1 MPRKISSNGLAVV
14 EDFEQLRL
22 TPYKATPSER
32 YYTAGWGHY
41 GPDVDPKKTYTR
53 EQAVE
58 WLKQDIQ
65 KFEQAA
71 DKYVHA
77 SATQGQ
83 FDAIVDL
90 IYNNGTGP
98 IEPDNIVG
106 DFDDFVRAG
115 NWAEVRKRIPQFR
128 NQRQNGKLVPLL
140 GLERR
145 RAADV
150 ALFDGKTGA
159 EAVKIGRAYNR

>member
-1 MPRKISSNGLAVV
+1 MRKMSDDGLEVLM
-14 EDFEQLRL
+14 DFEQLRL
-22 TPYKATPSER
+22 KPYKATASEK
-32 YYTAGWGHY
+32 YFTAGWGHY
-41 GPDVDPKKTYTR
+41 GPDVDPNKTYTR
-53 EQAVE
+53 EQAVA

-65 KFEQAA
+65 KFEREA

-77 SATQGQ
+77 SATKGQ

-90 IYNNGTGP
+90 IYNAGVGN
-98 IEPDNIVG
+98 IEPDKIVG
-106 DFDDFVRAG
+106 DFDDYVRAG
-115 NWAEVRKRIPQFR
+115 NWSEVRKRLPQFR

-150 ALFDGKTGA
+150 ALFDGKSGA
-159 EAVKIGRAYNR
+159 EAVKIGRSYKR